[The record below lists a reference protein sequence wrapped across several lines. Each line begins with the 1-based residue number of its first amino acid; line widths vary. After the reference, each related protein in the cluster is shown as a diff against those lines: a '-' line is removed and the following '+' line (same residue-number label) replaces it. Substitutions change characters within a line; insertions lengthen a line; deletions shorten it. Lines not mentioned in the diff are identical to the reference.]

1 MSIDDVRDRL
11 GSWEQ
16 KLEKIDTTVVDTDK
30 LLERADTALEVA
42 ERGIEAGRRRLPQL
56 AIGLAVIGAGIAMA
70 VMVRRRRQ
78 AAAEWQVLEQ
88 PPDEPE
94 PQSMRDV
101 AEGRQDAS
109 DLADA
114 ADVVDGQQ

>member
-16 KLEKIDTTVVDTDK
+16 ALDKIDGAVVDTDK
-30 LLERADTALEVA
+30 LLARADTALEVA
-42 ERGIEAGRRRLPQL
+42 ERGLEAGRRRLPQI
-56 AIGLAVIGAGIAMA
+56 AIGLAVVGVGVAVA
-70 VMVRRRRQ
+70 VMVRKRRQ
-78 AAAEWQVLEQ
+78 AAAQWQVLEQ
-88 PPDEPE
+88 PEDEPVG
-94 PQSMRDV
+94 QSMRDV

-114 ADVVDGQQ
+114 ADVIDGQQ